1 LFQRDDTGDRERA
14 LEILE
19 FLNIIHLK
27 DEFARTLSFGQQKLL
42 DFGMVLMPEPEL
54 MLLDEPTAGVVAA
67 MRERIMDHIRELNG
81 RGQTF
86 IVIEHNMD
94 VVMNLC
100 ERVVV
105 FDYGE
110 KIAEGTPKE
119 IQNNSRVIDAYF
131 GAEE

>member
-1 LFQRDDTGDRERA
+1 
-14 LEILE
+14 
-19 FLNIIHLK
+19 
-27 DEFARTLSFGQQKLL
+27 
-42 DFGMVLMPEPEL
+42 
-54 MLLDEPTAGVVAA
+54 
-67 MRERIMDHIRELNG
+67 
-81 RGQTF
+81 
-86 IVIEHNMD
+86 MD

-119 IQNNSRVIDAYF
+119 IQNNARVIDAYF